1 MKLKLTAK
9 TERILYIAAGALT
22 LVLIAVLLIL
32 LRSNASSREE
42 ATPTPEATATTQ
54 PLPEGTIVIGGRS
67 TTADTDTFYLN
78 GVTLADAELSQIAS
92 LSNLRTLSLTKCSLR
107 DVGFLR
113 SLPELTTLYLSDNDI
128 YDITPISSLTGLR
141 TLYLDRNPVT
151 DLSSLTALSSLKT
164 LSLKGVNVGAGDLQ
178 ALRAALVGCSI
189 FDDGAVDAVRTLS
202 LGGLTFTV
210 EDTSLDLS
218 GRGISDISKLAECK
232 KLEVL
237 NLAGNPL
244 SGLGVLPE
252 LSQLRQL
259 DLSNTTLQDSALH
272 VLMGMRQLQWLDIRG
287 NGDITAEALE
297 QLKAALGGCEI
308 LHDEVFSRIKLGE
321 HSFMS
326 NVTELLLPQSDL
338 STLSGLEKCEK
349 LENAD
354 FSDNRIVSLRPL
366 RNSVHLRT
374 LNLEKN
380 RITTPEGLFPL
391 SELEWLDLSD
401 NYISDITALSGCT
414 SLRWLDL
421 SRNQLT
427 YISHLA
433 LCTQLQW
440 LDLRENPMVT
450 REMVDY
456 LRKYLPNC
464 EILTD
469 LPEETPVPTPSTDPL
484 PPPGNEQ
491 LPTTPD
497 ATPLPESTPVPEPT
511 PEPTPVVAEGGDG
524 TIPLF

>member
-32 LRSNASSREE
+32 LRSTASSREE
-42 ATPTPEATATTQ
+42 AAPTPEATATTQ

-78 GVTLADAELSQIAS
+78 GVTLSDAELSQIAS

-259 DLSNTTLQDSALH
+259 DLS
-272 VLMGMRQLQWLDIRG
+272 R
-287 NGDITAEALE
+287 TAPSM
-297 QLKAALGGCEI
+297 
-308 LHDEVFSRIKLGE
+308 FSWVCA
-321 HSFMS
+321 SS
-326 NVTELLLPQSDL
+326 
-338 STLSGLEKCEK
+338 SGWTSG
-349 LENAD
+349 ATGT
-354 FSDNRIVSLRPL
+354 SPPRPW
-366 RNSVHLRT
+366 NS
-374 LNLEKN
+374 
-380 RITTPEGLFPL
+380 
-391 SELEWLDLSD
+391 
-401 NYISDITALSGCT
+401 
-414 SLRWLDL
+414 
-421 SRNQLT
+421 
-427 YISHLA
+427 
-433 LCTQLQW
+433 
-440 LDLRENPMVT
+440 
-450 REMVDY
+450 
-456 LRKYLPNC
+456 
-464 EILTD
+464 
-469 LPEETPVPTPSTDPL
+469 
-484 PPPGNEQ
+484 
-491 LPTTPD
+491 
-497 ATPLPESTPVPEPT
+497 
-511 PEPTPVVAEGGDG
+511 
-524 TIPLF
+524 